1 MNQDELFQKN
11 DTYMRYGPP
20 KEFLELH
27 KEFLKSSISDG
38 PNGPFDFNTLQ
49 IALKETE
56 EALENWQ
63 DT

>member
-11 DTYMRYGPP
+11 DSYMRYGPP
-20 KEFLELH
+20 KDFLEWH

-63 DT
+63 DI

>member
-1 MNQDELFQKN
+1 MDQNELSKN
-11 DTYMRYGPP
+11 NNMQYGPP
-20 KEFLELH
+20 KEFLEWH
-27 KEFLKSSISDG
+27 KEFLNSLISDG

-56 EALENWQ
+56 EALENSQ